1 MSQAKSEQKC
11 TLKQLKSDN
20 IANFIQHFILPLP
33 RKENDVSTFLCMTEK
48 GRKKN

>member
-11 TLKQLKSDN
+11 TLKQLKCDN
-20 IANFIQHFILPLP
+20 IANFILPLP